1 MTSSKILL
9 ITVDM
14 LRRRSAQIC
23 VAVSSRSSRGAR
35 SWSKRSAS
43 GTPKRSSIRPHVL
56 VKTDAA
62 YAMFK
67 VNFSVFWQVYRDI
80 DSDSSTLTH
89 DFPPDLSLTTAVT
102 TLLDYYFFFLNIFFL
117 RCGAQWNS
125 CMSNPY
131 LQAFLS
137 FLCLHTTL
145 EIVPMLK
152 AADGLFVWF
161 YSPSPAPML
170 WSVSRSFLWS
180 IRLRLTCSLD
190 ALS

>member
-1 MTSSKILL
+1 MKHSKLKCSFMTSSKILL

-102 TLLDYYFFFLNIFFL
+102 MLLDFFFFLYIYFFS
-117 RCGAQWNS
+117 AVE
-125 CMSNPY
+125 
-131 LQAFLS
+131 LS
-137 FLCLHTTL
+137 EILACLILICKHSSHS
-145 EIVPMLK
+145 
-152 AADGLFVWF
+152 FV
-161 YSPSPAPML
+161 S
-170 WSVSRSFLWS
+170 
-180 IRLRLTCSLD
+180 TQH
-190 ALS
+190 